1 MKTGIRLGRQPD
13 SLPAWAL
20 PLAAGLLPAIAAVT
34 AFLMSVHSGLI
45 SPCNPVLD
53 GCVSISRAAR
63 HELPNLVFRALVLP
77 GATLQAIS
85 WILCA
90 QWLGSIDAASGR
102 TPRTLAMLGTLA
114 GLFFILYGAFLGSD
128 GEIYQWLRRYGINFY
143 FGLTYLCMLLTSARV
158 FQLAQGDRLHIPWQL
173 HRALGVLCLTLL
185 AFGLGNLLAKS
196 LLSDEAL
203 ADRIENSLEWLAG
216 LLFTLFFLMM
226 SWLWHQT
233 RFRLRPG
240 TETRAM

>member
-1 MKTGIRLGRQPD
+1 MKPETRLALRTGSQPI
-13 SLPAWAL
+13 WAL

-34 AFLMSVHSGLI
+34 AFLISVQSGLI

-63 HELPNLVFRALVLP
+63 HELPNLIFRALVLP
-77 GATLQAIS
+77 GATLQAIT

-90 QWLGSIDAASGR
+90 QWLGSIDAASGKA
-102 TPRTLAMLGTLA
+102 PRTLATLGVLA
-114 GLFFILYGAFLGSD
+114 GLFFVLYGAFLGSE
-128 GEIYQWLRRYGINFY
+128 GEMYQWLRRYGINFY
-143 FGLTYLCMLLTSARV
+143 FGFTYLCMLLASARV
-158 FQLAQGDRLHIPWQL
+158 FQLAQGGLLRIPWQM

-185 AFGLGNLLAKS
+185 VFGLVNLLAKS
-196 LLSDEAL
+196 LLGDEAV

-216 LLFTLFFLMM
+216 LLFTLFFAIM
-226 SWLWHQT
+226 SWLWHRT

-240 TETRAM
+240 TEP